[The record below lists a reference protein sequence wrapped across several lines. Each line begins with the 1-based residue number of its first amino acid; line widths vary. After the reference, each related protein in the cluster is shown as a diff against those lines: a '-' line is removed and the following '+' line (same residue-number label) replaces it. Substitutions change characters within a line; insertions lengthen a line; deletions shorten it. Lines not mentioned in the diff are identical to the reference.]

1 MPPVRAFCLAA
12 LLCAA
17 GPLRAAVL
25 REAKGLVQVRPSGSE
40 DWAPAGGTPR
50 KIAEGDGL
58 RTGFNAQ
65 ARLEFEGGTIVET
78 AGNAHVSV
86 EAETA
91 GRLSLNALFGRIR
104 LIAATTGG
112 RTVSVR
118 TPTCVV
124 RARGERVTLRVT
136 VGGGGGTVVEVEKGV
151 AGVEDNKG
159 RLLQLTAGQR
169 IDVDLAGVH
178 EPSAAPT
185 AAQARKNDF
194 LGMMRRELGFELARG
209 ADFDAAAREA
219 RREERQLGR
228 ILTDSDGRRVRVEE
242 YVVRP
247 AANRLSLV
255 VMNGRAGSL
264 SYYAWK
270 ATFDSA
276 LPAGLQPV
284 FAGLRGGSSASPWT
298 VTDFTATLSN
308 GTDSL
313 VEAGSGGHQADVN
326 ANGDPL
332 DDVAGGGTAFR
343 TLFDRFGLYA
353 NGVLKRG
360 WSGAAITGYA
370 DATASTVNDPLT
382 GAALAAPLPVVVIN
396 TTYPDAGAARRSTL
410 ESYGDGSSILREQL
424 SLEFGGGA
432 APRSSYGSPDLNDER
447 RASFGGASIRV
458 VLPSAAADATR
469 QLP

>member
-1 MPPVRAFCLAA
+1 MPPVRAFFLAA

-25 REAKGLVQVRPSGSE
+25 REAKGLVQVRPAGSE
-40 DWAPAGGTPR
+40 DWGPAGGTPR
-50 KIAEGDGL
+50 KLSEGDGL

-65 ARLEFEGGTIVET
+65 ARLEFDGGTIVET
-78 AGNAHVSV
+78 AGNAHLSV
-86 EAETA
+86 EAEA
-91 GRLSLNALFGRIR
+91 PGRLSLNALFGRIR
-104 LIAATTGG
+104 LMAAATG

-118 TPTCVV
+118 TPTCLV

-159 RLLQLTAGQR
+159 RSVQVAAGQR

-178 EPSAAPT
+178 EPSAAPSP
-185 AAQARKNDF
+185 AQARRNDF
-194 LGMMRRELGFELARG
+194 LEMMRRELGFELAR
-209 ADFDAAAREA
+209 ASDFDAAARET
-219 RREERQLGR
+219 RREEHQLGR
-228 ILTDSDGRRVRVEE
+228 VLTDSDGRRVRVEE

-255 VMNGRAGSL
+255 VMNGRPQGL

-276 LPAGLQPV
+276 LPVGLQAV
-284 FAGLRGGSSASPWT
+284 FAGLRGGASASPWT
-298 VTDFTATLSN
+298 VTDFTATLSD
-308 GTDSL
+308 GTNSL

-360 WSGAAITGYA
+360 WSGVNITGYA
-370 DATASTVNDPLT
+370 DATASSLNDPLT
-382 GAALAAPLPVVVIN
+382 GAALGAALPVVVIN
-396 TTYPDAGAARRSTL
+396 TTFPDAGAARRSTL
-410 ESYGDGSSILREQL
+410 ESYGDGTSILREQL
-424 SLEFGGGA
+424 SLEFGGGT
-432 APRSSYGSPDLNDER
+432 APRSSLGSPDLNDER

-458 VLPSAAADATR
+458 VLPSAAADVTR